1 MRCRILVLCLALAS
15 VAAKRLAK
23 DKVVYAVSCGSGKAI
38 KSIDGFVYQAVD

>member
-23 DKVVYAVSCGSGKAI
+23 EKVVYAVNCGSSKAV
-38 KSIDGFVYQAVD
+38 KSIDGFVYQAVE